1 MSQPLCSISITETS
15 SLLRV
20 GPPPCLASVLSS
32 LWVLHLDFSLNIKT
46 TGSHVPHKS
55 LEQNHAA
62 FMPSTTQAVS
72 RFPLDLSRSTARSSV
87 LMLTLQF
94 RHLISGSLTLVFLIH
109 TCRDLCLDFSS
120 TLTTMAL
127 YQCSLRWFEACSCKP
142 APKGLPSSFVQLRT
156 LYIKVR
162 SWRTSRIGS
171 VKNLSHF

>member
-1 MSQPLCSISITETS
+1 MSQPLRSISITETS

-32 LWVLHLDFSLNIKT
+32 LWGLHLDFSLHIET
-46 TGSHVPHKS
+46 TGSHVPHNS
-55 LEQNHAA
+55 LNQTHAA

-72 RFPLDLSRSTARSSV
+72 RFPLDLSRSSARSSV

-94 RHLISGSLTLVFLIH
+94 RHLISGSLALVFLIL
-109 TCRDLCLDFSS
+109 TCRSLCRDFSS

-142 APKGLPSSFVQLRT
+142 APRGPPSSVVQLRT
-156 LYIKVR
+156 LYMLQSALVA
-162 SWRTSRIGS
+162 
-171 VKNLSHF
+171 H